1 MILRQRNFCIGIY
14 ALFAGMLVLNSCS
27 LGGPLREEVKATHFK
42 AGRTPRGWISQKPK
56 TDKDA
61 EGADVVYKDRATQS
75 LIALNSTCFR
85 YESTSLDRLAHQYES
100 GLKDA
105 ETVSETELI
114 VDGRRAVR
122 VHLKGDFDGVRSE
135 ILVTVLRKNDCLF
148 DFSMVG
154 KSPLTADV
162 QRDFDLWV
170 QGFRY
175 SLTAEKKADE

>member
-1 MILRQRNFCIGIY
+1 MILHRSHIPNKNY
-14 ALFAGMLVLNSCS
+14 LMAALAFLVSCS
-27 LGGPLREEVKATHFK
+27 IGGPLREDVKATQIQLAK
-42 AGRTPRGWISQKPK
+42 TPKNWTSQKPAE
-56 TDKDA
+56 DKDA
-61 EGADVVYKDRATQS
+61 EGADAVFKDRGTQA

-100 GLKDA
+100 GLKD
-105 ETVSETELI
+105 SETLEESEVT

-122 VHLKGDFDGVRSE
+122 LRLKGDFDGVASE

-154 KSPLTADV
+154 KSPLSSDSIES
-162 QRDFDLWV
+162 FDGWV

-175 SLTAEKKADE
+175 GNSSEKKDNP